1 MENETKIGSSLQ
13 SAQKGLGVISEL
25 LSGTEDDSSA
35 VYKVEWHNP
44 ASGPITAS
52 EELTL
57 AEITAIS

>member
-13 SAQKGLGVISEL
+13 SAQKGLGVVSEL
-25 LSGTEDDSSA
+25 VSGTDGDASA

-57 AEITAIS
+57 AEITDIS